1 MSFFPNALENLIDQF
16 AALPGVGR
24 KSAQRLAFHVLS
36 LPEEEALKFAAAIV
50 DAKKNIHCCSICQ
63 NLTDQETCT
72 ICASPKRDQ
81 STICVVAQPCDL
93 HSDHRN
99 LQYYAIRRSSDLSAA
114 PRRAC
119 TRHRRL
125 RS

>member
-16 AALPGVGR
+16 SALPGVGR

-63 NLTDQETCT
+63 NLTDQ
-72 ICASPKRDQ
+72 
-81 STICVVAQPCDL
+81 
-93 HSDHRN
+93 
-99 LQYYAIRRSSDLSAA
+99 
-114 PRRAC
+114 
-119 TRHRRL
+119 
-125 RS
+125 

>member
-63 NLTDQETCT
+63 NLTDQGRAPSAPLRSATRAPS
-72 ICASPKRDQ
+72 ASWR
-81 STICVVAQPCDL
+81 SRAMC
-93 HSDHRN
+93 S
-99 LQYYAIRRSSDLSAA
+99 RSSAA
-114 PRRAC
+114 ANITASIMFCTACCRR
-119 TRHRRL
+119 
-125 RS
+125 